1 MSRPKKKR
9 LDQLQKYSR
18 VNIVAAALQL
28 SELKQGDRQNVRL
41 NLAAGQAL
49 VLPFATGKGGMYR
62 LYVETTY
69 TSSATLK
76 VQTGNNPKTGATDKI
91 WGVATV
97 TGTTPGT
104 FAATANGTV
113 TMNGST
119 TGGLVGSYIEI
130 EDVNFG
136 EWRIEAN
143 LLGSGTAA
151 TPFS

>member
-18 VNIVAAALQL
+18 VNITTAALNL
-28 SELKQGDRQNVRL
+28 SELRQGDRQNVRL
-41 NLAAGQAL
+41 NRAGGQAI
-49 VLPFATGKGGMYR
+49 VLPFATGKGGMFR

-69 TSSATLK
+69 TSNATLA
-76 VQTGNNPKTGATDKI
+76 VQSGNNPKTGATDKVY
-91 WGVATV
+91 GTATI

-104 FAATANGTV
+104 FAATAAGTV
-113 TMNGST
+113 TLNGTT
-119 TGGLVGSYIEI
+119 TGGLHGSYIEI
-130 EDVNFG
+130 EDVDVG